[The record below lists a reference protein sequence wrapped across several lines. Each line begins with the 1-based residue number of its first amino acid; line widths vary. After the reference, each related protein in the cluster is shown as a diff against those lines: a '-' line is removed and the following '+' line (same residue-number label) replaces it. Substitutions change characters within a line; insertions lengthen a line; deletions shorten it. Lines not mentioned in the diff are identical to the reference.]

1 MIKLQRI
8 TTADTAL
15 YDYMEQLM
23 TSSFPSEEYRSLEEL
38 RTYTDTKANFYNNI
52 IFQTIRR

>member
-1 MIKLQRI
+1 MIKLKRI

-23 TSSFPSEEYRSLEEL
+23 ISSFPSEEYRELEEL
-38 RTYTDTKANFYNNI
+38 RKY
-52 IFQTIRR
+52 RCV